1 MWKIPEDRSHLGS
14 KSSLGQ
20 LKKIEF
26 ISSIFSDHNTMRLE
40 ISYRKTVKNTNTW
53 RLNNML
59 LEANRFA
66 EETEKENT

>member
-1 MWKIPEDRSHLGS
+1 
-14 KSSLGQ
+14 
-20 LKKIEF
+20 
-26 ISSIFSDHNTMRLE
+26 MRLE